1 MFGLGMT
8 EVVLILVL
16 ALIVVGPK
24 KLPEVAKG
32 LGKGFAEFKKVMNDF
47 KDAVNIDDID
57 ESSSSSSRSKN
68 KDISEVYKN
77 KWQQDILQAEEENSD
92 QENGNEKDEKTEST
106 DKTEESDENVKRET
120 GKPNGGN

>member
-8 EVVLILVL
+8 EVILILVL

-57 ESSSSSSRSKN
+57 DSSSSSPRSKN

-77 KWQQDILQAEEENSD
+77 KWQQDILQAEEENND
-92 QENGNEKDEKTEST
+92 QKSENNDDEDGKDEGT
-106 DKTEESDENVKRET
+106 DKTEESGENVKRESRET
-120 GKPNGGN
+120 

>member
-8 EVVLILVL
+8 EVILILVL

-32 LGKGFAEFKKVMNDF
+32 LGKGFAEFKKMMNDF

-57 ESSSSSSRSKN
+57 ESSSSSPRSKN
-68 KDISEVYKN
+68 KEISEVYKN
-77 KWQQDILQAEEENSD
+77 KWQQDILQAEEDND
-92 QENGNEKDEKTEST
+92 QKNGNNDDEDDKDEIT
-106 DKTEESDENVKRET
+106 DNSEESGENVKHESRET
-120 GKPNGGN
+120 

>member
-8 EVVLILVL
+8 EVILILVL

-57 ESSSSSSRSKN
+57 ETSSSSPRSKN
-68 KDISEVYKN
+68 KEISDVYKN
-77 KWQQDILQAEEENSD
+77 KWQQDILQAEEDNDQKNENND
-92 QENGNEKDEKTEST
+92 DEDRKDKNT
-106 DKTEESDENVKRET
+106 DNSEESDENVKRESRET
-120 GKPNGGN
+120 

>member
-8 EVVLILVL
+8 EVILILVL

-24 KLPEVAKG
+24 KLPEVAKA

-68 KDISEVYKN
+68 SDISEVYKN

-92 QENGNEKDEKTEST
+92 QKSINNDDKGEKDGTTKKS
-106 DKTEESDENVKRET
+106 EESDENVKRESRET
-120 GKPNGGN
+120 

>member
-8 EVVLILVL
+8 EVILILVL

-24 KLPEVAKG
+24 KLPEVAKA

-68 KDISEVYKN
+68 KNSDISEVYKN
-77 KWQQDILQAEEENSD
+77 KWQQDILEAEEENSD
-92 QENGNEKDEKTEST
+92 QKSINNDDEGEENGTTKKS
-106 DKTEESDENVKRET
+106 EESDEDVKRESRET
-120 GKPNGGN
+120 

>member
-8 EVVLILVL
+8 EIILILVL

-68 KDISEVYKN
+68 KEISEVYKN
-77 KWQQDILQAEEENSD
+77 KWQQDILQAEEENND
-92 QENGNEKDEKTEST
+92 QENRNEEDKENEGT
-106 DKTEESDENVKRET
+106 DKTEESDENVKRESRET
-120 GKPNGGN
+120 

>member
-1 MFGLGMT
+1 MFGLRMT

-47 KDAVNIDDID
+47 KDAVNIDDIN

-68 KDISEVYKN
+68 SEISKVYKN

-92 QENGNEKDEKTEST
+92 QKNGNNDDEDEKDETT
-106 DKTEESDENVKRET
+106 DNSEKSDENVKRESKET
-120 GKPNGGN
+120 

>member
-57 ESSSSSSRSKN
+57 ESSSSSSSSGSKN

-77 KWQQDILQAEEENSD
+77 KWQQDILQTEDEN
-92 QENGNEKDEKTEST
+92 NEDKESEKT
-106 DKTEESDENVKRET
+106 DKTEESDENVKRESRDT
-120 GKPNGGN
+120 